1 MPILAMLLTL
11 TIALGARLALEQSD
25 YFRIHARSLPLM
37 PLGL

>member
-11 TIALGARLALEQSD
+11 TIVLGTRVAIEQSD
-25 YFRIHARSLPLM
+25 YFQTHAKNLPPM

>member
-11 TIALGARLALEQSD
+11 TVVVGARLALEQSD
-25 YFRIHARSLPLM
+25 YFRQHAKSLPPI